1 MRCLFALLSAIMI
14 LSCSTDQKRPSSG
27 SSGNIPIAIVMHGGA
42 GIITRASMTPDKEKL
57 YRHAMNTALEKGY
70 EILEKGGSSSEAVI
84 EVISTLEDSPLFNA
98 GKGSVFTSEG
108 KNEMDASIMEGKTLM
123 AGAVSGV
130 TTIRNPIKAAYA
142 VMTKSEHVF
151 LSGRGAEEFAKEQGL
166 DIVDP
171 SYFFDSARYDQWQ
184 SVRSGQT
191 SFLSEDLLDHKFGTV
206 GCVALDRSGNISAGT
221 STGGMTNKRFGRI
234 GDSPIIGAGT
244 YANNETC
251 GISSTGHGEFF
262 IRLAVAHHIS
272 AIVENTDA
280 TLKEAAEKVINSK
293 LAGLGG
299 TGGVI
304 GLNRNGEI
312 IMTFNTEGMFRGFKR
327 EGQAAQTFLYRDN
340 TD

>member
-1 MRCLFALLSAIMI
+1 
-14 LSCSTDQKRPSSG
+14 
-27 SSGNIPIAIVMHGGA
+27 
-42 GIITRASMTPDKEKL
+42 MTPEKEKL

-280 TLKEAAEKVINSK
+280 TLKEAAEKVINNK